1 MATTTKR
8 KQYPEYSMQYAKDHL
23 KRVPLDLTLDF
34 YEEVKNY
41 ASSNGESLNGFIKRA
56 IQEAMCKDNDNR

>member
-1 MATTTKR
+1 METTKKR
-8 KQYPEYSMQYAKDHL
+8 KQYPEYTMKYAKEHL

-34 YEEVKNY
+34 YEEVKAC

-56 IQEAMCKDNDNR
+56 IREAMGKTNA